1 MNCTEYSSG
10 NFTSTA
16 GDNQKLNQLAVDTD
30 GLMQILQCGRRTA
43 VDIGKLSKARINVGR
58 RVLWNVSKIQN
69 YIDDI
74 SE

>member
-10 NFTSTA
+10 IFTSTA